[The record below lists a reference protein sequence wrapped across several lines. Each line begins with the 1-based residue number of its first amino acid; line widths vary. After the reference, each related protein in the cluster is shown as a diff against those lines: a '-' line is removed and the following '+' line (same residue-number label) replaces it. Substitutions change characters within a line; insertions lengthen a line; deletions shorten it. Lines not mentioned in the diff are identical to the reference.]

1 MSSMSRAAVA
11 LVGAWTL
18 CAGLMA
24 CGVPQSEECQSY
36 LACQQYYDDLYDQ
49 DRADTNIYQP
59 DGVCWEN
66 DDLRRECS
74 IACEALQEDLITT
87 LNEEE
92 QPLGDCAP

>member
-1 MSSMSRAAVA
+1 MVGVTA
-11 LVGAWTL
+11 LV
-18 CAGLMA
+18 AGLSA
-24 CGVPQSEECQSY
+24 CGVSQSEACQSY

>member
-1 MSSMSRAAVA
+1 MSLLNKTGLLLTLTAAVLSVA
-11 LVGAWTL
+11 
-18 CAGLMA
+18 A
-24 CGVPQSEECQSY
+24 CGISQSEECQSY

-74 IACEALQEDLITT
+74 IACEALQEDLVTT
-87 LNEEE
+87 LNQEE

>member
-1 MSSMSRAAVA
+1 MSSMTRSALPLLALLA
-11 LVGAWTL
+11 SLVG
-18 CAGLMA
+18 
-24 CGVPQSEECQSY
+24 CGVSQSEACQSY
-36 LACQQYYDDLYDQ
+36 LACQQYYDDLYEQ

-74 IACEALQEDLITT
+74 IACEALQEDLITI

>member
-1 MSSMSRAAVA
+1 MSR
-11 LVGAWTL
+11 TTKT
-18 CAGLMA
+18 AGLVVVAVWGLSA
-24 CGVPQSEECQSY
+24 CGVSQSEECQAY

-74 IACEALQEDLITT
+74 IACEALQADLIAT

-92 QPLGDCAP
+92 QPLGDCAE